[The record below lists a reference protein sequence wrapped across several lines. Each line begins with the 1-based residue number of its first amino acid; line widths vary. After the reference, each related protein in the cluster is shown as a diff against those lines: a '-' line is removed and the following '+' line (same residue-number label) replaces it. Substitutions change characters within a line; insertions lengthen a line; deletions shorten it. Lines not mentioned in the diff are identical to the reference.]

1 MYTSAVTQ
9 LDDLQTKINVL
20 KQQQLGGYNFQPNN
34 LNPLSNNITPEQIQF
49 MVQQEIAKYIPQ
61 AKLPEPEVPL
71 TEHQKMIKEIND
83 LAASVL
89 SAEDLSWLSDSTVLK
104 GVPLFLKSVRGKEA
118 FSLLLSEYRSYVEG
132 K

>member
-9 LDDLQTKINVL
+9 LDDLQSKINAL
-20 KQQQLGGYNFQPNN
+20 KQQQLGSYNFQPNN
-34 LNPLSNNITPEQIQF
+34 PLISNITPEQIQL

-71 TEHQKMIKEIND
+71 TDHEKMIKEIND

-89 SAEDLSWLSDSTVLK
+89 STEDLNWLSDSTVLK
-104 GVPLFLKSVRGKEA
+104 GIPLFLKSARGKEA